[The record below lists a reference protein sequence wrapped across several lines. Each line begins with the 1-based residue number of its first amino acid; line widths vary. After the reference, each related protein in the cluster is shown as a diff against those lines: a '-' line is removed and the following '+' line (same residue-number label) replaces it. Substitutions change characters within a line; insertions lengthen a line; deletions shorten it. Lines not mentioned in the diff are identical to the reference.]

1 MSPDVRLVAHAPQRD
16 PVELSAQG
24 LGHGSAHARFADP
37 GGAHEA
43 QDGALQAALQL
54 PHGQVLQHPLLQL
67 FHGVVV
73 VVQENPGC
81 SDVQP
86 VCQTSRQRQ
95 AEHVALASGRTAYKA
110 GKARKVLFL
119 EKKDVARTD
128 LDPSERV
135 FREPQAWD
143 FYFRRFSSYRNDRH
157 YTLKN
162 SDLLL
167 ISSRWLPRH
176 TLCPRTLISTHPLLP
191 KLFLLRCFF
200 SLLPRPALIPE
211 NLMISKTKTP
221 QSPITSRPP
230 EHPHLHSSRCHS
242 GSARARARVC
252 VCKPVCC
259 LHACFSKRRLCEAFG
274 FVKCLFASYIVAAFP
289 RQRYFSLT
297 Y

>member
-1 MSPDVRLVAHAPQRD
+1 M
-16 PVELSAQG
+16 
-24 LGHGSAHARFADP
+24 
-37 GGAHEA
+37 
-43 QDGALQAALQL
+43 
-54 PHGQVLQHPLLQL
+54 
-67 FHGVVV
+67 
-73 VVQENPGC
+73 
-81 SDVQP
+81 
-86 VCQTSRQRQ
+86 
-95 AEHVALASGRTAYKA
+95 
-110 GKARKVLFL
+110 
-119 EKKDVARTD
+119 
-128 LDPSERV
+128 DPSERV

-176 TLCPRTLISTHPLLP
+176 TLCPWTLISTRPLLL

-221 QSPITSRPP
+221 QSPITSRPRSTP
-230 EHPHLHSSRCHS
+230 TFTPAGVIRVL
-242 GSARARARVC
+242 RARAC
-252 VCKPVCC
+252 MCKPVCC

>member
-1 MSPDVRLVAHAPQRD
+1 MSSRSVKQADSD
-16 PVELSAQG
+16 KLSTW
-24 LGHGSAHARFADP
+24 H
-37 GGAHEA
+37 
-43 QDGALQAALQL
+43 LQAEE
-54 PHGQVLQHPLLQL
+54 LL
-67 FHGVVV
+67 
-73 VVQENPGC
+73 
-81 SDVQP
+81 
-86 VCQTSRQRQ
+86 TR
-95 AEHVALASGRTAYKA
+95 LAR
-110 GKARKVLFL
+110 RERFFFL

-167 ISSRWLPRH
+167 ISSSWLPRH
-176 TLCPRTLISTHPLLP
+176 TLCPRTLISTHPLLL

-242 GSARARARVC
+242 GSARARACVRVQAR
-252 VCKPVCC
+252 VLPT
-259 LHACFSKRRLCEAFG
+259 
-274 FVKCLFASYIVAAFP
+274 CLFFKTAIM
-289 RQRYFSLT
+289 
-297 Y
+297 